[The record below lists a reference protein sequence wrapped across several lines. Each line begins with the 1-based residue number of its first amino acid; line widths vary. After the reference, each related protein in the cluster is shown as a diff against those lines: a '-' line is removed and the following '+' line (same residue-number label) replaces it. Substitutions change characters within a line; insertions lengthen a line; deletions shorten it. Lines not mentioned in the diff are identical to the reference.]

1 MLTLA
6 FSSKEDCARVQC
18 AASQSCEHDC
28 RLLVLLKVLIFSR
41 NQRADWQ
48 RLGRIM
54 GESIEKR
61 AHYDEQ
67 KTPEIH
73 VSFKTTRRQQS
84 QQLREKRITL

>member
-1 MLTLA
+1 
-6 FSSKEDCARVQC
+6 
-18 AASQSCEHDC
+18 
-28 RLLVLLKVLIFSR
+28 
-41 NQRADWQ
+41 
-48 RLGRIM
+48 M